1 MEIASNI
8 LPPLLD
14 TRVHLYIICIIRK
27 TPLITFEIKDKKH
40 FADEANQECKR
51 SIKPHKT

>member
-40 FADEANQECKR
+40 FSDEANQECKR